1 VIAALLALIILT
13 EGAPPQPRPV
23 IDGGPRLLAHPSAQD
38 MADAYPRNALRE
50 GVRGRVVMACRLTA
64 DGGLTACTVADET
77 PPGLGFGAAALRM
90 APYFRWAPTYDGG
103 KSVEGDV
110 RVPLIWNPPPSS
122 D

>member
-1 VIAALLALIILT
+1 MIAALFALIILAD
-13 EGAPPQPRPV
+13 GAPPPRSV

-38 MADAYPRNALRE
+38 MAAAYPRDALRD
-50 GVRGRVVMACRLTA
+50 GVRGRVVMACRLMA
-64 DGGLTACTVADET
+64 DGRLTACAVADET
-77 PPGLGFGAAALRM
+77 PPGLGFGAAALSM

-110 RVPLIWNPPPSS
+110 RVPLIWNPPSS